1 MLISLHF
8 CWKSSINKYSGSG
21 KCWPCSDT
29 SKVPHLEK
37 YECFWTCCYI
47 SITAALRLIKT
58 TTRSSKVPTEN
69 IRNVLC
75 TTSLYTKAHKQ
86 RLQCLLNISVPII
99 RREWHWCDQN
109 FVSAGTLVQIPSHPV
124 KQCWAKSRHAATSW
138 KTHSDVLQPCFPGEH
153 KNPYRQSRNLDHWRT
168 K

>member
-8 CWKSSINKYSGSG
+8 CWKSSINKYNGTG

-37 YECFWTCCYI
+37 YECLWTCCYI
-47 SITAALRLIKT
+47 SLTAAITPIKT
-58 TTRSSKVPTEN
+58 TTRSNKVPREN
-69 IRNVLC
+69 IRNVLYM
-75 TTSLYTKAHKQ
+75 TSLYTDTHKQ
-86 RLQCLLNISVPII
+86 KLKCLLNSSVPII

-109 FVSAGTLVQIPSHPV
+109 SAMAGTLGQIPSHPV
-124 KQCWAKSRHAATSW
+124 KQCWAKSFCAATWW
-138 KTHSDVLQPCFPGEH
+138 KTHSDVLQPHFPGEH
-153 KNPYRQSRNLDHWRT
+153 KNPYRESRNLDHGRT